1 MIKPFLL
8 SRHSFLTFV
17 FTALPFCAFAQ
28 NVGIGTNDP
37 QEKLHIINGN
47 LLISPNTSGFGFTH
61 FNPLLKLRGR
71 QPASGDVQ
79 GTSFGLDFELNSD
92 LIGSI
97 RSVNGGALGVS
108 PYIRISR
115 STPTAADL
123 TVSSTGNVGIGTSS
137 PSAKLQVLNGNFRI
151 NHTAD
156 NALIEL
162 QRGGEDRGI
171 IQLSGANGENLRL
184 GTYSGGTGSF
194 IVRTNGGDR
203 LTVNSSGNVAIGGAS
218 ATHRLN
224 ISGNAKLEGNDE
236 LLQLNGTGD
245 SRFIQFYKNNAA
257 KAYIQLIGDH
267 LALGNSTGNNAGN
280 LRLNGAQVTVGA
292 DTPAA
297 GYKLS
302 VGGRVMCTELRVEV
316 AANWPDYV
324 FGDDY
329 ALTPL
334 EKVEDHIQQHK
345 HLPNIPSA
353 SRISESGLHLG
364 EMQRLQMEKIEELFL
379 HMIALKKEVE
389 AVRAEN
395 EALKAALK

>member
-1 MIKPFLL
+1 MRLLLL
-8 SRHSFLTFV
+8 SRYSVTAFI
-17 FTALPFCAFAQ
+17 FTALPFCIRAQ

-37 QEKLHIINGN
+37 QEKLHIMNGN
-47 LLISPNTSGFGFTH
+47 LLIGPVTSGFGPTH
-61 FNPLLKLRGR
+61 FNPLLKLQGR
-71 QPASGDVQ
+71 QPGSGDLT
-79 GTSFGLDFELNSD
+79 GTSFGLDFELNSSV
-92 LIGSI
+92 IGSI
-97 RSVNGGALGVS
+97 RSVNGGSLGVA

-115 STPTAADL
+115 STPSAPDL
-123 TVSSTGNVGIGTSS
+123 TVSSTGNVGIGTLL
-137 PSAKLQVLNGNFRI
+137 PSAKLQVFNGNFRI
-151 NHTAD
+151 NRTD
-156 NALIEL
+156 NSAPQIEL
-162 QRGGEDRGI
+162 QQEGENRGF
-171 IQLSGANGENLRL
+171 IQLSGTDGENIRI
-184 GTYSGGTGSF
+184 GTYSGSAGNF
-194 IVRTNGGDR
+194 VVRTNGGDR
-203 LTVNSSGNVAIGGAS
+203 LTVNSSGNVAIAGAS

-224 ISGNAKLEGNDE
+224 VSGNAKLEGNDE
-236 LLQLNGTGD
+236 LLQLNGAGN
-245 SRFIQFYKNNAA
+245 SRFIQFYRNNTA

-267 LALGNSTGNNAGN
+267 LALGNSTGNNVGN

-329 ALTPL
+329 SLTPL
-334 EKVEDHIQQHK
+334 ERVEDHIQQHR

-379 HMIALKKEVE
+379 HMIALKKEIE

-395 EALKAALK
+395 KALKAALN

>member
-1 MIKPFLL
+1 MRLL
-8 SRHSFLTFV
+8 SRYSFITFI
-17 FTALPFCAFAQ
+17 FTALPLCLLSQ

-37 QEKLHIINGN
+37 QEKLHIVNGN
-47 LLISPNTSGFGFTH
+47 LLISPNTSGLGPTH

-71 QPASGDVQ
+71 QPVSGDIQ

-97 RSVNGGALGVS
+97 RSVHGGSLGVS
-108 PYIRISR
+108 PHLRISR
-115 STPTAADL
+115 STPAAADL

-137 PSAKLQVLNGNFRI
+137 PSAKLQVFNGNFRI
-151 NHTAD
+151 NHTSD

-171 IQLSGANGENLRL
+171 IQLSGADGENLRL

-203 LTVNSSGNVAIGGAS
+203 LTVNSAGNVAIGGAS

-224 ISGNAKLEGNDE
+224 VSGNAKLEGNNE
-236 LLQLNGTGD
+236 LLQLNGAGD
-245 SRFIQFYKNNAA
+245 SRFIQFYKNNTA

-329 ALTPL
+329 TLTPL

-379 HMIALKKEVE
+379 HMIALKKEIE

-395 EALKAALK
+395 EELKAALK